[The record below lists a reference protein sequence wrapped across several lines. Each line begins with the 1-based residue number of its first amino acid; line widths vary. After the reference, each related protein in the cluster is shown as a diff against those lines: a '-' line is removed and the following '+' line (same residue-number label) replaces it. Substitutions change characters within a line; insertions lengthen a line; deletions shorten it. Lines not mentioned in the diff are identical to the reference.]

1 MNKIFGFL
9 LLAAGCL
16 FTASCSDDSTD
27 YVAPSTLKVLKS
39 NTYFTADADT
49 SVVVTATPI
58 IEASTEATWLKAE
71 IKGDSVQLST
81 QVNDNLTSRSTQLV
95 LKDAKGAIVTL
106 SVTQEGSVFGVESD
120 GNLITNDAASTT
132 TYKLVSNKTTTATT
146 SGDWIQASISPK
158 AVTITLSE
166 NTTGK
171 PRVGYVKVVSGT
183 LKDSIKVVQA
193 SLNDFVGKYTL
204 VAQVSD
210 KGELK
215 RQESEVEIVKVSEDS
230 VSLVFDNQIKWGGKY
245 KAGGK
250 LTFNASETLL
260 TVPTTSGAN
269 RYLKSVLL
277 SSDGQATFSPSASV
291 DLLPANSRVLAFE
304 ANGSTDLTNA
314 HSFGFGLFNSAVADN
329 SNFVGFYALYF
340 FPYMIAQ

>member
-1 MNKIFGFL
+1 M
-9 LLAAGCL
+9 
-16 FTASCSDDSTD
+16 
-27 YVAPSTLKVLKS
+27 
-39 NTYFTADADT
+39 
-49 SVVVTATPI
+49 
-58 IEASTEATWLKAE
+58 
-71 IKGDSVQLST
+71 
-81 QVNDNLTSRSTQLV
+81 
-95 LKDAKGAIVTL
+95 
-106 SVTQEGSVFGVESD
+106 
-120 GNLITNDAASTT
+120 
-132 TYKLVSNKTTTATT
+132 SNKTTTATT
-146 SGDWIQASISPK
+146 SGDWIQASISSK

-269 RYLKSVLL
+269 RYLKSVVI
-277 SSDGQATFSPSASV
+277 SSDGQASFSPSASV

-314 HSFGFGLFNSAVADN
+314 HSFGFGLFNNAVADN
-329 SNFVGFYALYF
+329 SNFIGFYALYF